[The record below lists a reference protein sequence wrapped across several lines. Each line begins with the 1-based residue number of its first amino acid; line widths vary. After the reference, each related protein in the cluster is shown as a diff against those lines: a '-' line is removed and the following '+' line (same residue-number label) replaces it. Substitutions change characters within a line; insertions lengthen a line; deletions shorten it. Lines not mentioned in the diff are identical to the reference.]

1 MCVWP
6 RVSHRRVSPGSRPRP
21 SLSVPAG
28 QFYQFIERLVS
39 PGSRPRP
46 SLSVTASGAPLH
58 VVESVAGV
66 SAPAFVER
74 VSMAIEN
81 AGELTFSR
89 PLSAVSPVGD
99 AYDNAPC
106 DSFFATLECEL
117 IRRRS
122 FRTQSE
128 ARRAVF
134 RFIETGT
141 IPIGGIQALATSPRP
156 TSKPGRERR
165 RREDRAMSGPP
176 ASAALFHSPIDG
188 AETLDLSEWTSSEK
202 STTLNWPPKRGKPP
216 RVQVHQD
223 LPAPRGRCAFSR
235 RWSCPL

>member
-1 MCVWP
+1 
-6 RVSHRRVSPGSRPRP
+6 
-21 SLSVPAG
+21 
-28 QFYQFIERLVS
+28 
-39 PGSRPRP
+39 
-46 SLSVTASGAPLH
+46 
-58 VVESVAGV
+58 
-66 SAPAFVER
+66 
-74 VSMAIEN
+74 MAIEN

-156 TSKPGRERR
+156 TSKPGHERR

-176 ASAALFHSPIDG
+176 ASAALFHPPIDG

-202 STTLNWPPKRGKPP
+202 STTLNWPPKRGSPHEFKCTKTSPHHEVDAHSHEGGVARYDGPP
-216 RVQVHQD
+216 SHLGQRAVSAREP
-223 LPAPRGRCAFSR
+223 LCPFESNFEPAKDPRSLGRSASEVSQLIAR
-235 RWSCPL
+235 TRPLTSLAVPWIPSKKRDTNGDNTFY